1 MIDREGQI
9 DRRYFELCTLWELR
23 GALRA
28 GNVWLETS
36 RRFADPE
43 TYLIPRERWPHVRR
57 DICRSVQL
65 PEEGAIRL
73 EQRRTALEE
82 ELTRLDQ
89 DWPQNRSVRI
99 EKDRL
104 VLTPLSAEQPP
115 EGSIAPGC

>member
-1 MIDREGQI
+1 MPYQYVREPLTAEEADQLANASETPTDVIDREGQI

-28 GNVWLETS
+28 GNVWLENS

-43 TYLIPRERWPHVRR
+43 TYLIPREHWPQVRR
-57 DICRSVQL
+57 DICRAVQL

-82 ELTRLDQ
+82 ELALLDR
-89 DWPQNRSVRI
+89 DWPQ
-99 EKDRL
+99 
-104 VLTPLSAEQPP
+104 
-115 EGSIAPGC
+115 